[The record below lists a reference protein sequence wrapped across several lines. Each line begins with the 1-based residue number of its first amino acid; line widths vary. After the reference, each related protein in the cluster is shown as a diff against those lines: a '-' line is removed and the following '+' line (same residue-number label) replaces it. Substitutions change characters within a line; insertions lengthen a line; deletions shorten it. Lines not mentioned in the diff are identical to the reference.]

1 MPALIQRYATPLITG
16 IFIVSLVSGIALFF
30 HVGQAYFH
38 GMHEWLSMVLI
49 LPFVLHLWKNWRAMT
64 TYFAKPAFAVAMGL
78 SLVGGAVFAY
88 LGSANSSGGPPQMAL
103 ARMILA
109 NPPRGGSTA
118 AQPLGRRPCR
128 ETCSGGLRSPGART
142 EPRRPRQGLRQVR
155 HGTGRSAGPGPQ
167 LSDAGPMP
175 SGAVQSCG
183 YLQTA
188 DSC

>member
-16 IFIVSLVSGIALFF
+16 LFIVSLVSGIALFF

-88 LGSANSSGGPPQMAL
+88 QGANNASGGPPQMAL

-109 NPPRGGSTA
+109 SLPRRWHHCSTSLPKSLPRNLP
-118 AQPLGRRPCR
+118 QRV
-128 ETCSGGLRSPGART
+128 SQ
-142 EPRRPRQGLRQVR
+142 PRRPGRASPTSPRPPASPTWNWPACWRGPATERRGPRPVR
-155 HGTGRSAGPGPQ
+155 GPAIMWI
-167 LSDAGPMP
+167 S
-175 SGAVQSCG
+175 SNC
-183 YLQTA
+183 
-188 DSC
+188 

>member
-16 IFIVSLVSGIALFF
+16 LFIVSLVSGIALFF

-88 LGSANSSGGPPQMAL
+88 QGANNASGGPPQMAL

-109 NPPRGGSTA
+109 STPEEVAPLLNLSSEDLA
-118 AQPLGRRPCR
+118 AKLAAAGFATPAPGQSLADLAKA
-128 ETCSGGLRSPGART
+128 SGKSDMELAGLLAQARN
-142 EPRRPRQGLRQVR
+142 
-155 HGTGRSAGPGPQ
+155 
-167 LSDAGPMP
+167 
-175 SGAVQSCG
+175 
-183 YLQTA
+183 
-188 DSC
+188 